1 VLNVSVE
8 MEMTMS
14 AQPLKPILVKR
25 YARSRLYEPANQ
37 RYVTVSQLQEWAAKG
52 LPFVVLDTE
61 TGADVTQVLLA

>member
-1 VLNVSVE
+1 MLNILVG

-14 AQPLKPILVKR
+14 AQASKFILVKR
-25 YARSRLYEPANQ
+25 YARSRLYDPANQ

-52 LPFVVLDTE
+52 LPFVVLDSE